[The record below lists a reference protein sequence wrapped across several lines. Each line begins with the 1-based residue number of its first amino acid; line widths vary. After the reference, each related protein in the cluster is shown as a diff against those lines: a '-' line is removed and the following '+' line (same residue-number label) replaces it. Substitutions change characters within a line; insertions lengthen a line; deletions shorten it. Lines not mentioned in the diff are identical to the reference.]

1 MMIGT
6 NVEAIRVRIAEASRK
21 AGRETLPRLVGVTK
35 KRSPEEVREVVRAGV
50 FHLAENRWEEWDTKC
65 RILDSG
71 ISWHFLGTIQSRGL
85 RKFYRPLFRIDSLDS
100 LPHAE
105 LLSTL
110 SGQKGGRQA
119 VLLEVNFLREP
130 GRAGYLPE
138 DIEPELEKVASL
150 EGLDIR
156 GLMVMGPVP
165 EPSGNMD
172 RTRRVFEEARD
183 FWTRLKGGWPFL
195 EELSMG
201 MSEDFEE
208 GIRCGAT
215 EVRIGRLLFEGG
227 HV

>member
-6 NVEAIRVRIAEASRK
+6 NVEAVRVRIAEASRK

-35 KRSPEEVREVVRAGV
+35 KRSLEEVRELVRAGV

-65 RILDSG
+65 RSLGSG

-105 LLSTL
+105 LLSAL
-110 SGQKGGRQA
+110 SGQQGGRQA

-138 DIEPELEKVASL
+138 DIETEIEKVASL

-227 HV
+227 SV

>member
-1 MMIGT
+1 MIGA
-6 NVEAIRVRIAEASRK
+6 NVEAVRVRMAEAARK

-35 KRSPEEVREVVRAGV
+35 KRSLEEIREVVRAGV

-65 RILDSG
+65 RNLDAG
-71 ISWHFLGTIQSRGL
+71 ISWRFLGTIQSRGL
-85 RKFYRPLFRIDSLDS
+85 RKFYRPLYRIDSLDS

-105 LLSTL
+105 LLATL
-110 SGQKGGRQA
+110 SGQQGGRQA

-138 DIEPELEKVASL
+138 DIEQELERLASFD
-150 EGLDIR
+150 GLDIQ

-165 EPSGNMD
+165 EPSSNTD

-183 FWTRLKGGWPFL
+183 FWTRLKGSWPFL

-227 HV
+227 RV